1 MQIVNADCMIVFT
14 DAMSRFHFQVY
25 SFLYVHRPIT
35 YELKI
40 KLIKM
45 W

>member
-1 MQIVNADCMIVFT
+1 MSGFT
-14 DAMSRFHFQVY
+14 DAMSRFHFQLDSLY
-25 SFLYVHRPIT
+25 SITHIHRPIT

-45 W
+45 IN